1 MIVDLQ
7 LCCALSGMNRLRIL
21 QGVNGCFRVLSLL
34 LSPQLALAH
43 VYGVEDPLCELLQ
56 LVRGVLG
63 LLLQPQVVLPQVFNF
78 CLQVGFV
85 FFFLKETPSTRGL
98 GVRTYHACIPP
109 TQLSEVHVIRVPT
122 THPALRR
129 SSSGSLRVVPFHSPV
144 Y

>member
-1 MIVDLQ
+1 MGASG
-7 LCCALSGMNRLRIL
+7 CCPFS
-21 QGVNGCFRVLSLL
+21 FP
-34 LSPQLALAH
+34 PQLALAH